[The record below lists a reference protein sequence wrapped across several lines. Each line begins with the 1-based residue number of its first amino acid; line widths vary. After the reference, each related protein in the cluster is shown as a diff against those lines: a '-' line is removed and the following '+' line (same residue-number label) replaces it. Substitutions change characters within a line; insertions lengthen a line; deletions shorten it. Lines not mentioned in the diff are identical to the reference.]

1 MNVALFGGTF
11 DPIHRGHLAV
21 ARAAMER
28 YALGK
33 VLFVPANIQPLKKH
47 APVTAYIHRYAM
59 VSLAVAGEKKFV
71 PSLLE
76 APDPREPSHPSYT
89 IDTVRALRRSLRKS
103 DRLFILLGIDAF
115 IQIAKWRESEALLRG
130 CEFIVAN
137 RPGFSMAHV
146 ARALPDSMR
155 PEAMVTQL
163 FRKQKPSGDLAIG
176 GAMIHL
182 LEEVQDPSSGTKIR
196 ITAAKGGNLGKVVG
210 ESVAE
215 YIRKVGLYRAKA
227 EPEDEEGSEAKP
239 KLEIVGGKAHKKGS
253 EPARHSKRS

>member
-21 ARAAMER
+21 ARAAMQR

-59 VSLAVAGEKKFV
+59 VALAVAGEKKFV

-76 APDPREPSHPSYT
+76 APDPRELSRPSYT

-103 DRLFILLGIDAF
+103 DRLFILIGIDAF
-115 IQIAKWRESEALLRG
+115 IHIAKWRESEALLRG

-137 RPGFSMAHV
+137 RPGFSLAHV
-146 ARALPDSMR
+146 AHALPESMR

-163 FRKQKPSGDLAIG
+163 FRKQKPSGDLVIG

-182 LEEVQDPSSGTKIR
+182 LEEVEDPSSATKIR
-196 ITAAKGGNLGKVVG
+196 TTAAKGGNLGKVVG

-227 EPEDEEGSEAKP
+227 EPGDEEGSGAKP
-239 KLEIVGGKAHKKGS
+239 KLEIVGGKAHKKAS